1 MTEYDFIVVGAG
13 SAGCVLAN
21 RLSENG
27 RFSVLLLEAGGTDR
41 RFWLTV
47 PIGYGKAFYDRAVNW
62 MYMTEPDPGLNG
74 RPSYWPRGKVLGGSS
89 AINAMIFIRGHA
101 TDFDGWAAMGN
112 PGWGWKDVL
121 PYFRKLE
128 SNDRG
133 ASDLRGGDG
142 PLAIETKTADVHPLC
157 RHFIAAGAE
166 IGLARNDDFNG
177 PALEGVGI
185 YQITTK
191 GGMRMSAARAYLRP
205 AQGRANLAIETRALA
220 EKILFSGRRASGV
233 SYRQDGRVREA
244 RARYEVILSAGA
256 INSPQLLQLSGLGP
270 GALLQRLGIPVVTA
284 AEGIGRHLQDHLCI
298 DYMFRSKVPT
308 LNDQLSPLSGRLRYG
323 LQYLLARTGPLSLGI
338 NHAGG
343 FMRSRE
349 TLAVPDMQLFFSPM
363 SYSKAPPGTRPLMKP
378 DPFSGFVLA
387 AQPTRP
393 ESRGHLEIRSSDPLA
408 PPAIHPNYLATDRDR
423 QDMIAA
429 SRTVRR
435 FAQTS
440 ALSSIIAAEI
450 EPGSSVLSDEAL
462 LEDCRNRAGTVFH
475 PVSTCRMGPDPSVD
489 VVDASLKVYG
499 VEGLRVADAS
509 IFPTLTT
516 GNTNAPAI
524 MTGEKA
530 ADLILADHR

>member
-47 PIGYGKAFYDRAVNW
+47 PIGYGKAFYDSAVNW

-89 AINAMIFIRGHA
+89 AINAMIFVRGHA

-112 PGWGWKDVL
+112 PGWGWNDVL

-205 AQGRANLAIETRALA
+205 AQSRANLTIETRALA

-233 SYRQDGRVREA
+233 RYRQGGRVREA

-270 GALLQRLGIPVVTA
+270 GALLQRLGIPVVAA

-349 TLAVPDMQLFFSPM
+349 DLAVPDMQLFFSPM

-423 QDMIAA
+423 KDMIAA
-429 SRTVRR
+429 SRMVRR
-435 FAQTS
+435 FTQTS

-450 EPGSSVLSDEAL
+450 EPGPSVLSDEAL

-475 PVSTCRMGPDPSVD
+475 PVSTCRMGPDPAVD
-489 VVDASLKVYG
+489 VVDAALKVYG

>member
-128 SNDRG
+128 SNDHG
-133 ASDLRGGDG
+133 ASDLRGGGG
-142 PLAIETKTADVHPLC
+142 PLAIESKAADVHPLC

-205 AQGRANLAIETRALA
+205 AQGRANLAIETHALA

-233 SYRQDGRVREA
+233 SYRQGGRVREA

-270 GALLQRLGIPVVTA
+270 GALLQRLGIPVVIT
-284 AEGIGRHLQDHLCI
+284 AEGVGRHLQDHLCI
-298 DYMFRSKVPT
+298 DYMFRSKVRT

-343 FMRSRE
+343 FMRSRDD
-349 TLAVPDMQLFFSPM
+349 LAVPDIQLFFSPM

-393 ESRGHLEIRSSDPLA
+393 ESRGYLEIRSADPVA
-408 PPAIHPNYLATDRDR
+408 PPAIHPNYLATDRDQ

-440 ALSSIIAAEI
+440 ALSSIIAVEI
-450 EPGSSVLSDEAL
+450 EPGPSVISDEAL

-524 MTGEKA
+524 MIGEKA
-530 ADLILADHR
+530 ADLILADRR